1 MKRLCAHTLL
11 ALILVSAH
19 FVSDAK
25 ADDDQP
31 KDFIW
36 GLEAG
41 FAPQTF
47 SGGAPPLATVSPGFS
62 FRLSRELNSHLMAQI
77 DYAFGAIYTDST
89 AATAFQLGSD
99 QANRI
104 SSFQIRRLS
113 ATLRLKPF
121 AGISI
126 FRPYIGGG
134 LGANMW
140 KVFDGLGQTALDT
153 LGERNTRTEFKAT
166 ELIVS
171 SLIGLET
178 SRVNRL
184 GFGVEFR
191 ADYHTGAG
199 AEFAS
204 LVNDTRPRWLISLGA
219 SVKLFFGSPDRL
231 KATWRSEGQWDK
243 KSSPSTRGRQPRE
256 RDSDGDGIF
265 DSADKCPATPR
276 GAEVNSVG
284 CPTDSDGDGVYDGL
298 DDCAK
303 TPPTALGLIDI
314 YGCPIDSDFDG
325 KPDFE
330 DRCPDGPV
338 GAHVDQ
344 FGCPLDSDSDGTP
357 DGLDDCPNTKSGLAV
372 DDRGCLDLSYFARP
386 MTLNIKYE
394 SGSFE
399 VDRKSEEKLSDL
411 ANMLQEAPE
420 ITLEIIGYTDN
431 IGPANA
437 NRKLSGKRARRVR
450 DFLLRLGIAK
460 ERMRPIGRGE
470 TKFVADNSTRQ
481 GRQRNRR
488 IEILFRGL

>member
-1 MKRLCAHTLL
+1 MKRRYSHTLL
-11 ALILVSAH
+11 ALILATSQ
-19 FVSDAK
+19 FTSDAK
-25 ADDDQP
+25 AGDNQP
-31 KDFIW
+31 HDFLW
-36 GLEAG
+36 GIEAG
-41 FAPQTF
+41 FTPQTF
-47 SGGAPPLATVSPGFS
+47 SGGVPPRATVSPGFS
-62 FRLSRELNSHLMAQI
+62 FRLSRALNSDLMAQI
-77 DYAFGAIYTDST
+77 DYAFGTSYTDST
-89 AATAFQLGSD
+89 ATTAFQLGSD
-99 QANRI
+99 SVNRI
-104 SSFQIRRLS
+104 SSFQTRRLT
-113 ATLRLKPF
+113 ATLRFRPF
-121 AGISI
+121 DGISN
-126 FRPYIGGG
+126 FRPYLGGG
-134 LGANMW
+134 LGANIW
-140 KVFDGLGQTALDT
+140 KAFDGLGQTALDT

-178 SRVNRL
+178 SRVNRF

-204 LVNDTRPRWLISLGA
+204 QVNDTRPRWLISLGA

-231 KATWRSEGQWDK
+231 AATWRSDRVWDK
-243 KSSPSTRGRQPRE
+243 KSSAPTRGRQPKE
-256 RDSDGDGIF
+256 RDSDGDGVV
-265 DSADKCPATPR
+265 DSDDKCPATPR

-298 DDCAK
+298 DDCAG
-303 TPPTALGLIDI
+303 TPPTALGMIDI
-314 YGCPIDSDFDG
+314 YGCPIDTDFDG

-330 DRCPDGPV
+330 DRCPEGPV

-344 FGCPLDSDSDGTP
+344 FGCPLDSDSDGAP
-357 DGLDDCPNTKSGLAV
+357 DGLDDCPNTKSGLKV
-372 DDRGCLDLSYFARP
+372 DGRGCLDLSYFAQP

-411 ANMLQEAPE
+411 AKMLKEAPE

-431 IGPANA
+431 IGPATA
-437 NRKLSGKRARRVR
+437 NRKLSEKRARRVR
-450 DFLLRLGIAK
+450 DFLLRLDIAK
-460 ERMRPIGRGE
+460 KRMRAIGRGE
-470 TKFVADNSTRQ
+470 TNFVADNSTSQ